1 MKRLVLL
8 GGGHAQVFVLQ
19 ALAEQPLPGVE
30 TVLVTPFDRQ
40 VYSGMVPGVVAG
52 HYAVEDAVIPL
63 EPLLRRARVRAVAG
77 SAAGLDAQARQ
88 VRLADGS
95 VLGYDLLSVATGA
108 VADRDAIPGAREHAL
123 FVRPMEHFLQLL
135 ERLRALAAGR
145 AIDIIVVGGGAAG
158 FELSLALAH
167 ALREGTS
174 GHGAGGTTGQGNSL
188 PGDLAGAR
196 VALVTGG
203 AEPLA
208 NYPPGV
214 VARGLRAL
222 QRARV
227 TVLRGA
233 CTGIEP
239 GAVWLGAGT
248 RVACDA
254 PVIAVGAAAP
264 AWLQGSGLALD
275 ERGFI
280 VTGPTLQS
288 TSHPEVFAA
297 GDVASRGDA
306 PHPKSGVYAVRA
318 GPALALN
325 LRRALA
331 GGELLPHAPQQRT
344 LNLLSC
350 GDRRAIAAWG
360 RWSAEGRWVWLWK
373 DRIDRAFI
381 ARFSGPGPAASG
393 SRADPPW

>member
-8 GGGHAQVFVLQ
+8 GGGHAHVFVLQ
-19 ALAEQPLPGVE
+19 ALAREPLPGVE

-52 HYAVEDAVIPL
+52 HYAVDEAVIPL
-63 EPLLRRARVRAVAG
+63 PPLVRQARVRSLPTSAV
-77 SAAGLDAQARQ
+77 GLDAQERQ
-88 VRLADGS
+88 VRLADGR
-95 VLGYDLLSVATGA
+95 VLDYDVLSVATGA

-135 ERLRALAAGR
+135 DRLRAMCAGR
-145 AIDIIVVGGGAAG
+145 AVDLAVIGGGAAG
-158 FELSLALAH
+158 FELALALAH
-167 ALREGTS
+167 ALGEGRA
-174 GHGAGGTTGQGNSL
+174 GVGAGG
-188 PGDLAGAR
+188 AR
-196 VALVTGG
+196 VTLVTGG
-203 AEPLA
+203 GEPLS
-208 NYPPGV
+208 NYPPSV

-222 QRARV
+222 QRHRV
-227 TVLRGA
+227 TVLRGQ

-239 GAVWLGAGT
+239 GAVILGQGT

-254 PVIAVGAAAP
+254 PVVAVGAAAP
-264 AWLQGSGLALD
+264 PWLQGSGLALD

-280 VTGPTLQS
+280 ATGPTLQS
-288 TSHPEVFAA
+288 ISHPSVFAA
-297 GDVASRGDA
+297 GDVASRTDA
-306 PHPKSGVYAVRA
+306 PHAKSGVYAVRA

-331 GGELLPHAPQQRT
+331 GGALLPHAPQQRT

-350 GDRRAIAAWG
+350 GDRHAIAAWG
-360 RWSAEGRWVWLWK
+360 RWSAEGRWVWRWK

-381 ARFSGPGPAASG
+381 ARFSGPGPAVSG
-393 SRADPPW
+393 SRADLP

>member
-8 GGGHAQVFVLQ
+8 GGGHAHVFVLQ
-19 ALAEQPLPGVE
+19 ALAREPLPGVE

-52 HYAVEDAVIPL
+52 HYAVDEAVIPL
-63 EPLLRRARVRAVAG
+63 EPLLRGSRVRRVAG
-77 SAAGLDAQARQ
+77 SATGLDAQARQ
-88 VRLADGS
+88 VRLADGT

-123 FVRPMEHFLQLL
+123 FVRPMEHFLQLF

-145 AIDIIVVGGGAAG
+145 AIDVVVVGGGAAG
-158 FELSLALAH
+158 FELALGLAH
-167 ALREGTS
+167 ALGERRP
-174 GHGAGGTTGQGNSL
+174 GHGAGGGSRQRNS
-188 PGDLAGAR
+188 PADELAGAR

-203 AEPLA
+203 GDPLA
-208 NYPPGV
+208 NYPTGV
-214 VARGLRAL
+214 VASGLRAL

-227 TVLRGA
+227 TVLRGT
-233 CTGIEP
+233 CTGVEP
-239 GAVWLGAGT
+239 GAVLLGAGT
-248 RVACDA
+248 RVVCDA
-254 PVIAVGAAAP
+254 PIIAVGAAAP
-264 AWLQGSGLALD
+264 DWLQGSGLALD

-280 VTGPTLQS
+280 ATRATLQS
-288 TSHPEVFAA
+288 TSHPNVFAA
-297 GDVASRGDA
+297 GDIASRTDA

-360 RWSAEGRWVWLWK
+360 PWCTEGRWVWRWK

-381 ARFSGPGPAASG
+381 ARFSGPGPGASG

>member
-8 GGGHAQVFVLQ
+8 GGGHAHVFVLQ
-19 ALAEQPLPGVE
+19 ALAREPLPGVE

-52 HYAVEDAVIPL
+52 HYAVDEAVIPL
-63 EPLLRRARVRAVAG
+63 PPLVRQARVRHLATSAVG
-77 SAAGLDAQARQ
+77 MDAQARQ

-95 VLGYDLLSVATGA
+95 VLDYDVLSVGTGA

-135 ERLRALAAGR
+135 DRLRARCASGAVDL
-145 AIDIIVVGGGAAG
+145 VVIGGGAAG

-167 ALREGTS
+167 ALGEGRP
-174 GHGAGGTTGQGNSL
+174 GVGAG
-188 PGDLAGAR
+188 GAR

-203 AEPLA
+203 GDPLS

-222 QRARV
+222 QRQRV
-227 TVLRGA
+227 TVLRGL

-239 GAVWLGAGT
+239 GAVILGQGT

-254 PVIAVGAAAP
+254 PVVAVGAAAP
-264 AWLQGSGLALD
+264 SWLQGSGLALD
-275 ERGFI
+275 GRGFI
-280 VTGPTLQS
+280 ATGATLQS

-297 GDVASRGDA
+297 GDVASRADA
-306 PHPKSGVYAVRA
+306 AHPKSGVYAVRA

-350 GDRRAIAAWG
+350 GDRHAIASWG
-360 RWSAEGRWVWLWK
+360 RWSAEGRWVWRWK

-381 ARFSGPGPAASG
+381 ARFSVPGPAASG
-393 SRADPPW
+393 SPADPPW